1 MLLVE
6 TSEDMLAI
14 YAIKFQHN
22 GETIAGQIIE
32 DTDIMNELL
41 RINPRV
47 DLEEYGIRNK
57 KLSDF
62 NIELSSTDSNRITE
76 FVECDDR
83 SEYDPVDGIS
93 DEIYD
98 AVEESV
104 YKKNK

>member
-1 MLLVE
+1 MGKPLP
-6 TSEDMLAI
+6 
-14 YAIKFQHN
+14 
-22 GETIAGQIIE
+22 GQIIE